1 MELRHLRYFMAIAR
15 EGSLTKA
22 SEYLHVTQPTLSRQ
36 MRDLETELGTDLF
49 IRKSH
54 RLELTDEGLR
64 LRERARE
71 ILVLVDK
78 TEDEFKLDNQGITGD
93 VYIGA
98 AETCLVRYISQIA
111 KEIRAHHP
119 DIRFQIHSGNEETI
133 AERLD
138 SGMLDFGMLM
148 EPADISKYHNLELP
162 ETDVWGILMRKDSP
176 LAEKKVITADDLI
189 GIPIFASRQALGR
202 SHTQNIF
209 SSWLGDKS
217 DGLDIIGTFD
227 LITNASAFVREGIGY
242 LFTVE
247 GLMGLNFDNILCF
260 RPMFPELR
268 PKSDIVWKQDR
279 SFSPAAQVFFDEMM
293 RQWSK
298 NPEASK

>member
-36 MRDLETELGTDLF
+36 MQDLEEDLGVDLF
-49 IRKSH
+49 IRRSH
-54 RLELTDEGLR
+54 RLELTDEGVR

-78 TEDEFKLDNQGITGD
+78 TEDEFRCEQEGVSGD

-98 AETCLVRYISQIA
+98 TETILVEYIALIA
-111 KEIRAHHP
+111 KEIREHHP
-119 DIRFQIHSGNEETI
+119 GIRFQIHSGNEETI
-133 AERLD
+133 SERLD

-148 EPADISKYHNLELP
+148 EPADISKYHNLTLP
-162 ETDVWGILMRKDSP
+162 ETDVWGVLMRADSP
-176 LAEKKVITADDLI
+176 LAEKDAITADDLA
-189 GIPIFASRQALGR
+189 GLPIFASRQALGK

-209 SSWLGDKS
+209 SSWLGDKA
-217 DGLDIIGTFD
+217 DMLDIVGTFD
-227 LITNASAFVREGIGY
+227 LITNASAFVREGLGY
-242 LFTVE
+242 VFTVE
-247 GLMGLNFDNILCF
+247 GLMGLNADNALCF
-260 RPMFPELR
+260 RPMLPELR
-268 PKSDIVWKQDR
+268 PRSSIVWKQDR

-293 RQWSK
+293 RQW
-298 NPEASK
+298 AGR